1 MDDVYTPTT
10 DEIRAVWGAWGEY
23 GGLTNAPSGLMDDH
37 YAEFDRWLAAHNATV
52 AAVAWDMAVASLVY
66 EDGTPVEVL
75 AVTDPY
81 RNQNTQLGGH

>member
-1 MDDVYTPTT
+1 MADVYTPTT
-10 DEIRAVWGAWGEY
+10 DEVRAAWAAFSANVLNDYSAAERRE
-23 GGLTNAPSGLMDDH
+23 TE
-37 YAEFDRWLAAHNATV
+37 AEFNRWLTTHDAAV

-75 AVTDPY
+75 AVTNPY